1 MGYGVKYDHV
11 AFTLSLTAWITQMAV
26 NLRCRLNKII
36 KSYCKYKSRQFS
48 HKQLVLVATPVST
61 GVYFFICLLKLKITP
76 AREPT
81 PSAITS
87 PISNER
93 LGIKYR

>member
-36 KSYCKYKSRQFS
+36 KVIANIKADNF
-48 HKQLVLVATPVST
+48 L
-61 GVYFFICLLKLKITP
+61 
-76 AREPT
+76 
-81 PSAITS
+81 
-87 PISNER
+87 ISS
-93 LGIKYR
+93 